1 VRGTDQG
8 AVFTITAKTTTGST
22 PTITLTF
29 HDGTWTTVP
38 VIVVCRTEVVAATA
52 APGAAIT
59 NQWVVTSV
67 SATQVVFTFNGT
79 PVANTTYGLS
89 FITMG
94 T

>member
-8 AVFTITAKTTTGST
+8 AVFTITAKATTGST

-29 HDGTWTTVP
+29 RDGTWTTVP
-38 VIVVCRTEVVAATA
+38 VIVVSRQDVVAAAA
-52 APGAAIT
+52 APGATVT

-67 SATQVVFTFNGT
+67 SATAVVFTFNGT
-79 PVANTTYGLS
+79 PVANSTYGLS
-89 FITMG
+89 FIAMG